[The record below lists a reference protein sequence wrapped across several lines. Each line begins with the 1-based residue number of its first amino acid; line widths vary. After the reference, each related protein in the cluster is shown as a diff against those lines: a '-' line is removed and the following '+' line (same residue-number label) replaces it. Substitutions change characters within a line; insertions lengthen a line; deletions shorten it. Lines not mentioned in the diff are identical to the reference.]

1 MNIVT
6 ITRTVAVALVLVL
19 VLTATGLWAGAE
31 TEEASAAAADKR
43 YVTDPVTGKVYTAH
57 EYGGSLTFV
66 KGNDGGWIDAYKE
79 NAVSMWALVYEKLGK
94 LDWALDRDVY
104 PFTGGYM
111 TPLYALRG
119 ALAESW
125 EQPDDTT
132 IIINVRQGVHWHD
145 KAPMNGREFTAED
158 VEHSFQRYLGL
169 GRFAGDDPS
178 PGGGELTSVPWES
191 VEATGDHTVV
201 FKLKE
206 PRLRAL
212 NLILDWYQMLMQPP
226 EVVDEHGGI
235 TDWRQGVGTGPYE
248 MTDWVLGS
256 SFEYTR
262 NPNYWAFDE
271 KWPENRLP
279 YIEKIYGLVIVEHAT
294 RIAGLRSGAIDYIG
308 HPGSAQIFDINQS
321 LSLQRT
327 HPEINQYPWSQRS
340 DNCAGI
346 NTTVA
351 PFDDVRVR
359 RAMQMALDLDTM
371 NDSYYKGL
379 GGTIPRGFVGRKFPS
394 YMTPFEDWSAE
405 LKGYYSYD
413 PAGAEALLDEAGYPR
428 GADGIRFKT
437 EYMHFDRFPVSWSE
451 FMVSYWRQ
459 IGVEI
464 DILTPTQAEHTAR
477 RNAGDWALTSE
488 ACGTDADPMII
499 APGFRSTVARSGVHD
514 AQYDAWFE
522 TAVNASTIE
531 EQQGLIKQMDMRYIE
546 QHWMIWGPWAPQY
559 NVAQSW
565 IMGYNGEGIIGGNT
579 THSVFSRLWIDSQMK
594 EAMGH

>member
-1 MNIVT
+1 MHIAQVT
-6 ITRTVAVALVLVL
+6 KTFAVALVLVL
-19 VLTATGLWAGAE
+19 AATGLWAGAE
-31 TEEASAAAADKR
+31 AEEGSAADADKR

-79 NAVSMWALVYEKLGK
+79 NAVSMWALVNEKLGK
-94 LDWALDRDVY
+94 LDWALDRDAY

-132 IIINVRQGVHWHD
+132 IVINVRQGVHWHD
-145 KAPMNGREFTAED
+145 KEPMNGREFVATD

-169 GRFAGDDPS
+169 GKFAGQDPS

-191 VEATGDHTVV
+191 VEATDRYTVV

-212 NLILDWYQMLMQPP
+212 NLILDWYQMLMQAP

-262 NPNYWAFDE
+262 NPNYWGFDE

-294 RIAGLRSGAIDYIG
+294 RIAGLRAGTIDYIG
-308 HPGSAQIFDINQS
+308 HPGSTQIFDINQS

-346 NTTVA
+346 NTTVP

-379 GGTIPRGFVGRKFPS
+379 GGTTPRGFVGRKFPA
-394 YMTPFEDWSAE
+394 YTTLYEDWSEE

-451 FMVSYWRQ
+451 FMVSYWRE
-459 IGVEI
+459 IGVET

-477 RNAGDWALTSE
+477 RNAGDWALTSD
-488 ACGTDADPMII
+488 ACGVDADPMII
-499 APGFRSTVARSGVHD
+499 APILRSTVARSGVHD
-514 AQYDAWFE
+514 AQSDAWLD
-522 TAVNASTIE
+522 AAINASTIE
-531 EQQGLIKQMDMRYIE
+531 EQQELIKQMDMRYIE

-559 NVAQSW
+559 NVAQPW

-579 THSVFSRLWIDSQMK
+579 THLVFSKLWIDSQMK

>member
-1 MNIVT
+1 MNIVHM
-6 ITRTVAVALVLVL
+6 TRTCAVALVL
-19 VLTATGLWAGAE
+19 VLTATGLWAAGDD
-31 TEEASAAAADKR
+31 EAPAVDADKR

-94 LDWALDRDVY
+94 LDWALDRDAY

-158 VEHSFQRYLGL
+158 VEHAFQRYLGL

-201 FKLKE
+201 FKLQE

-279 YIEKIYGLVIVEHAT
+279 YIEKIHGLVIVEHAT
-294 RIAGLRSGAIDYIG
+294 RIAGLRSGTIDYIG
-308 HPGSAQIFDINQS
+308 HPGSTQIFDINQS
-321 LSLQRT
+321 QSLQRT

-340 DNCAGI
+340 DNCAAM
-346 NTTVA
+346 NTLNA

-359 RAMQMALDLDTM
+359 RAMQMALDLETM
-371 NDSYYKGL
+371 NNTYYKGL
-379 GGTIPRGFVGRKFPS
+379 GGTIPRGIVGRKFPA
-394 YMTPFEDWSAE
+394 YMTPYEEWSEE
-405 LKGYYSYD
+405 LKGYYGYD
-413 PAGAEALLDEAGYPR
+413 PAGAEVLLDEAGYPR

-437 EYMHFDRFPVSWSE
+437 EFLHFDRFPVSWTE
-451 FMVSYWRQ
+451 FMTSYWRQ

-464 DILTPTQAEHTAR
+464 DILTPNQAEHTAR
-477 RNAGDWALTSE
+477 RIAGDWVLTST
-488 ACGTDADPMII
+488 ACGTEADPMII
-499 APGFRSTVARSGVHD
+499 VPGFLSTNAGSGVHD
-514 AQYDAWFE
+514 AQYDAWYQ
-522 TAVNASTIE
+522 AALNASTIE
-531 EQQGLIKQMDMRYIE
+531 EQQELIKQMDMRYIE

>member
-1 MNIVT
+1 MHIAQVT
-6 ITRTVAVALVLVL
+6 KTFAVALVLVL
-19 VLTATGLWAGAE
+19 AATGLWAGAE
-31 TEEASAAAADKR
+31 TEEGSAADADKR

-94 LDWALDRDVY
+94 LDWALDRDAY

-132 IIINVRQGVHWHD
+132 IVINVRQGVHWHD
-145 KAPMNGREFTAED
+145 KAPMNGREFTAGD

-294 RIAGLRSGAIDYIG
+294 RIAGLRAGTIDYIG
-308 HPGSAQIFDINQS
+308 HPGSTQIFDINQS
-321 LSLQRT
+321 QSLQRT
-327 HPEINQYPWSQRS
+327 NPEINQYPWSQRS
-340 DNCAGI
+340 DNCSAI
-346 NTTVA
+346 NTLNA

-359 RAMQMALDLDTM
+359 RAMQMALDLETM
-371 NDSYYKGL
+371 NSTYYKGL
-379 GGTIPRGFVGRKFPS
+379 GGTIPRGIVGRKFPA
-394 YMTPFEDWSAE
+394 YMTPYEQWSEE
-405 LKGYYSYD
+405 LKRYYSYD

-437 EYMHFDRFPVSWSE
+437 EFLHFDRFPVSWSE

-477 RNAGDWALTSE
+477 RIAGDWVLTST
-488 ACGTDADPMII
+488 ACGTEADPMII
-499 APGFRSTVARSGVHD
+499 VPGFLSTNARSGVHD
-514 AQYDAWFE
+514 AQYDAWYD
-522 TAVNASTIE
+522 AALNASTIE

>member
-1 MNIVT
+1 MHIAQVT
-6 ITRTVAVALVLVL
+6 KTFAVALVLVL
-19 VLTATGLWAGAE
+19 SATGLWAGAE
-31 TEEASAAAADKR
+31 AEEGSAADADKR

-79 NAVSMWALVYEKLGK
+79 NAVSMWALVNEKLGK
-94 LDWALDRDVY
+94 LDWALDRDAY

-132 IIINVRQGVHWHD
+132 IIINVRQGVQWHD
-145 KAPMNGREFTAED
+145 KAPMNGREFVATD

-169 GRFAGDDPS
+169 GKFAGQDPS

-191 VEATGDHTVV
+191 VEATDRYTVV
-201 FKLKE
+201 FKLQE

-212 NLILDWYQMLMQPP
+212 NLILDWYQMLMQAP

-262 NPNYWAFDE
+262 NPNYWGFDE

-294 RIAGLRSGAIDYIG
+294 RIAGLRAGTIDFIG
-308 HPGSAQIFDINQS
+308 HPGSTQIFDINQS

-346 NTTVA
+346 NTTVP

-379 GGTIPRGFVGRKFPS
+379 GGTTPRGFVGRKFPA
-394 YMTPFEDWSAE
+394 YTTLYEDWSEE

-428 GADGIRFKT
+428 GADGIRIQ
-437 EYMHFDRFPVSWSE
+437 DRVHALRPISGKLV
-451 FMVSYWRQ
+451 
-459 IGVEI
+459 GVHGFV
-464 DILTPTQAEHTAR
+464 L
-477 RNAGDWALTSE
+477 AGDWRRDRHPDPDSG
-488 ACGTDADPMII
+488 GT
-499 APGFRSTVARSGVHD
+499 
-514 AQYDAWFE
+514 Y
-522 TAVNASTIE
+522 
-531 EQQGLIKQMDMRYIE
+531 
-546 QHWMIWGPWAPQY
+546 GPA
-559 NVAQSW
+559 
-565 IMGYNGEGIIGGNT
+565 
-579 THSVFSRLWIDSQMK
+579 
-594 EAMGH
+594 

>member
-1 MNIVT
+1 MHIAQVT
-6 ITRTVAVALVLVL
+6 KTLAVALVLVL
-19 VLTATGLWAGAE
+19 AATGLWAGAE
-31 TEEASAAAADKR
+31 AEEGSAADADKR

-79 NAVSMWALVYEKLGK
+79 NAVSMWALVNEKLGK
-94 LDWALDRDVY
+94 LDWALDRDAY

-125 EQPDDTT
+125 EQPDDNT
-132 IIINVRQGVHWHD
+132 IIINVRQGVQWHD
-145 KAPMNGREFTAED
+145 KAPMNGREFVATD

-169 GRFAGDDPS
+169 GKFAGQDPS

-191 VEATGDHTVV
+191 VEATDRYTVV
-201 FKLKE
+201 FKLQE

-212 NLILDWYQMLMQPP
+212 NLILDWYQMLMQAP

-262 NPNYWAFDE
+262 NPNYWGFDE

-294 RIAGLRSGAIDYIG
+294 RIAGLRAGTIDYIG
-308 HPGSAQIFDINQS
+308 HPGSTQIFDINQS

-379 GGTIPRGFVGRKFPS
+379 GGTTPRGFVGRKFPA
-394 YMTPFEDWSAE
+394 YTTLYEDWSEE

-451 FMVSYWRQ
+451 FMVSYWRE
-459 IGVEI
+459 IGVET

-477 RNAGDWALTSE
+477 RNAGDWALTSD

-531 EQQGLIKQMDMRYIE
+531 EQQSIIKQMDMRYIE
-546 QHWMIWGPWAPQY
+546 QHWTIWGPWAPQY
-559 NVAQSW
+559 NVAQPW
-565 IMGYNGEGIIGGNT
+565 IMGYDGEGIIGGNT
-579 THSVFSRLWIDSQMK
+579 THLVFSKLWIDSEMK
-594 EAMGH
+594 AAMGH